1 MITFYNEL
9 PLDHKKSLTS
19 LAFKWAD
26 EIYEERHGDSFDS
39 DNEYA
44 IYDGDYCYEQ
54 AWNSMGK
61 HLWNEGHM
69 INIPVDK
76 TFLELVMSNHG
87 YENINGIYKDA
98 DCQHCGDEWE
108 YQCYEC
114 EKAER
119 EMSDE

>member
-9 PLDHKKSLTS
+9 PLEHKKPLHD
-19 LAFKWAD
+19 LMEKWAID
-26 EIYEERHGDSFDS
+26 IYS
-39 DNEYA
+39 
-44 IYDGDYCYEQ
+44 GDYSKEQ
-54 AWNSMGK
+54 AWNSIGE

-69 INIPVDK
+69 INIPIDK
-76 TFLELVMSNHG
+76 TFLQLVMSNHG

-114 EKAER
+114 ETVER
-119 EMSDE
+119 EMLDE

>member
-9 PLDHKKSLTS
+9 PLDHKKSLS
-19 LAFKWAD
+19 CLIDKWAD
-26 EIYEERHGDSFDS
+26 EV
-39 DNEYA
+39 
-44 IYDGDYCYEQ
+44 YDKGSHIISHHEIDYCYEQ

-76 TFLELVMSNHG
+76 TFLQLVMSNHG

-114 EKAER
+114 ETAER